1 MSTLDVLRDEVNG
14 MLAQSDQNS
23 PISATVT
30 FNVRPALEQDFLRN
44 AAKLTS
50 ATKKLPGMR
59 TFDFHKHR
67 KFKGEHTTPGVV
79 EYLIYEYWRTV
90 ASFRPQWNSPHLLE
104 FQNSVFALVTDAPV
118 LTFFHGPPEVHSAT
132 PLRTG
137 QVRCWDGAGKQIP
150 SSRKTG
156 QDGALRSGLS
166 VEGPRFADNRNGT
179 VTDNLT
185 GLIWLKNANM
195 FGDVGWLQAQENAA
209 ALSSGSAGLTDG
221 SKPGDWRMP
230 NINELQSLLDLDRSN
245 GPSVPEDHPFDNV
258 MSANYWSSGSV
269 AIAPALGWYTAL
281 AVGPPVFDLKVNT
294 MRMWPVRGGSNPRI
308 PQTGANKCF
317 DDMAGKVISCAG
329 SGQDAALHMG
339 IPHPV
344 PRFTDNHD
352 GTITDSL
359 TGLVWLKNANAFG
372 TQPWQEALESCNRL
386 ASSTHGLADGSKA
399 GDWRLPNFNELRSL
413 VDYSCFTPAVTADN
427 PFNNI
432 RPSLY
437 WSSTTV
443 ASAPNL
449 ARFVFIGVG
458 PGVWDHKSVRLNVW
472 PVRDPVPQP

>member
-1 MSTLDVLRDEVNG
+1 MSTLDVLRDEVNE
-14 MLAQSDQNS
+14 MLARADQNS
-23 PISATVT
+23 SISATVT
-30 FNVRPALEQDFLRN
+30 FNVRPALEPDFLAN
-44 AAKLTS
+44 ANKLTM
-50 ATKKLPGMR
+50 ATKKLEGVR
-59 TFDFHKHR
+59 TFGFHKHR
-67 KFKGEHTTPGVV
+67 KFRGEATAPGVV
-79 EYLIYEYWRTV
+79 EYLIYEDWSTV

-118 LTFFHGPPEVHSAT
+118 LTFFYGPPDVHPAT

-137 QVRCWDGAGKQIP
+137 QRRCWDANGREIAP
-150 SSRKTG
+150 SRSTG
-156 QDGALRSGLS
+156 QDGGLRKGL
-166 VEGPRFADNRNGT
+166 VIAGPRFTDNNNGT

-185 GLIWLKNANM
+185 GLIWLKNANL
-195 FGDVGWLQAQENAA
+195 FGDVSWLQAQENAA

-245 GPSVPEDHPFDNV
+245 GPSLPEDHPFDNL
-258 MSANYWSSGSV
+258 MCANYWSTTSV
-269 AIAPALGWYTAL
+269 AVAPPLGFYTAL
-281 AVGPPVFDLKVNT
+281 AVGPPVFDLKLNS

-308 PQTGANKCF
+308 PQTGATQCF
-317 DDMAGKVISCAG
+317 DAMTGKEIACAG
-329 SGQDAALHMG
+329 TGQDAALRMG
-339 IPHPV
+339 IPHPA
-344 PRFTDNHD
+344 PRFTDNED
-352 GTITDSL
+352 GTVTDDL

-372 TQPWQEALESCNRL
+372 TRPWQDALDSCNQL
-386 ASSTHGLADGSKA
+386 ASSSHGLTDGSKA
-399 GDWRLPNFNELRSL
+399 GDWRLPNFNELHSL
-413 VDYSCFTPAVTADN
+413 VDYSRFAPAMTPGH
-427 PFNNI
+427 PFLNV

-472 PVRDPVPQP
+472 PVRDATHQS